1 MQGTQWSEEET
12 WIIHDKL
19 QTLMLSSDNVVD
31 EYQKLHPKGPKYKKL
46 MQPNPPKVRGPFNA
60 NRDCSSSGQDRNF
73 KEPNLIVFL
82 NLQV

>member
-46 MQPNPPKVRGPFNA
+46 MQPNPPKVKKGM
-60 NRDCSSSGQDRNF
+60 
-73 KEPNLIVFL
+73 LIMDTKLHWFCFL
-82 NLQV
+82 YSF

>member
-1 MQGTQWSEEET
+1 MKYLKVFWCLFAAQIVPCYMQGTQWSEEET

-46 MQPNPPKVRGPFNA
+46 MQPNPPKVK
-60 NRDCSSSGQDRNF
+60 
-73 KEPNLIVFL
+73 KEC
-82 NLQV
+82 